1 MKVRFIVGLIL
12 SLFIVSSSPALEIEL
27 VSHSN
32 QGVTIKVNLP
42 DFRSEKKLTGDSTYQ
57 CITVDGWGRTETAGS
72 PQLPTRGILVG
83 IPSRGTVK
91 AEVIQ
96 GNAEDLSGLNIYPC
110 PQKAVEEKG
119 GEISLKEVFYRDKEA
134 YYRDSYTPGKLV
146 QLSETGYMR
155 GQRVAKIDIYPFQYN
170 PVKKKL
176 KVYREMFIRVSFEG
190 GEIEPLTFSRE
201 ELPYEEMLQKLLL
214 NYESLGRYEVKSV
227 ERVATVPERAG
238 AGSIS
243 NLKIHLSSEGIY
255 KIGYSDLSSLWPSL
269 GTIDPKKI
277 HLKHLGAEIP
287 VLFKGDEDDGKFNSS
302 DSILFYTP
310 PLPSYYTDYTKD
322 DVYWLSVEA
331 TNGLRMSTVDGTL
344 RGGQLLT
351 SFTNLYHGE
360 ENHEYWETIPNGE
373 GVDHYFWK
381 KLQITQANTPISTD
395 DPALA
400 PPITFTLSNISATS
414 STCTLTYDFRGKTDT
429 SADPDHHTQIL
440 INGNLI
446 NGSDNQWNGM
456 IEYQNTVTFPQ
467 NYLINGSD
475 TLTVKSLGDT
485 QAGANDIVYFN
496 WFDLTYEDTYVA
508 ESNLLKFKG
517 EGTGNYQMEVSGFT
531 SSEIFLFDITDT
543 VEPQQVTG
551 TTTTKVSSTY
561 TLNFENTITGSKEYM
576 AVTSGGTQTPAVIEA
591 DVPSSLKSASNG
603 ADYIIIT
610 HEDFYNAIQPL
621 ATYRASQGKRVMVV
635 KVGDVY
641 DEFSYGLFDPQAIK
655 DFLTYAYENY
665 QKPAPLYCLLV
676 GDANIDYKDNLNT
689 GRKNYVP
696 THIFQTVDLGDTP
709 TDNWFVCVSG
719 DDVVPDMYIGRI
731 SIMSVSN
738 ATNVVNKILSYEQAG
753 AQAWNKQVLFVAD
766 NDGGPGNSFEIV
778 DDTLATNYLPSTY
791 QSNKVYLSQY
801 SSTQT
806 AKNDLMNDINN
817 GQLITLY
824 TGHGSVDNWAA
835 EYLFTS
841 DDVPS
846 LNNSSAPTFVVTLTC
861 LNGFFASPVD
871 DYCLGETFLNGG
883 PKEKPSPV
891 GAIGCLVSTSLGL
904 TWQHSALAQDLFDS
918 IFQYGHNLLGQA
930 TTEAKINAYSQGVP
944 SDIIQAF
951 VLLGDPYSALKASSN
966 TCSAWSDVIA
976 KYNEYVS
983 GLAAWSDVI
992 DCYNGYVFQ

>member
-1 MKVRFIVGLIL
+1 MKLRFILGLFF
-12 SLFIVSSSPALEIEL
+12 SFLFVSSSPALEVES
-27 VSHSN
+27 VSHTK
-32 QGVTIKVNLP
+32 QGLTVKVDMP
-42 DFRSEKKLTGDSTYQ
+42 KFKTEKKSISGSIYHL
-57 CITVDGWGRTETAGS
+57 IAVDGWGRTETVGA

-83 IPSRGTVK
+83 IPSRGTVR

-96 GNAEDLSGLNIYPC
+96 VHAEELSGLNIYPC
-110 PQKAVEEKG
+110 PKKEIEERG
-119 GEISLKEVFYRDKEA
+119 GEIFLKEVFYRDKEA
-134 YYRDSYTPGKLV
+134 YSRDSYTPEKLV
-146 QLSETGYMR
+146 QVSETGYMR
-155 GQRVAKIDIYPFQYN
+155 GQRVAKVDIFPFQYN

-176 KVYREMFIRVSFEG
+176 RVYRDVVIRLSFEG
-190 GEIEPLTFSRE
+190 GEIEPLTFSSA

-243 NLKIHLSSEGIY
+243 NLKIHLSAEGIY
-255 KIGYSDLSSLWPSL
+255 KIGYSDLSSLWSSL
-269 GTIDPKKI
+269 GTIDPRKI

-287 VLFKGDEDDGKFNSS
+287 IMFKGDGDIDGKFNQT
-302 DSILFYTP
+302 DYFLFYAP
-310 PLPSYYTDYTKD
+310 PLNDYYSFYTND
-322 DVYWLSVEA
+322 DIYWLSVEND
-331 TNGLRMSTVDGTL
+331 NGLRMSSVDGTL
-344 RGGQLLT
+344 SGGQLLT
-351 SFTNLYHGE
+351 SFTNIYHGE
-360 ENHEYWETIPNGE
+360 EDPLYWEGVPNGE
-373 GVDHYFWK
+373 GADHFFWK
-381 KLQITQANTPISTD
+381 KLQITQANTPVSTD

-400 PPITFTLSNISATS
+400 PPITFNLSNISATS
-414 STCTLTYDFRGKTDT
+414 FTCTLTYDFRGKTDT
-429 SADPDHHTQIL
+429 SANPDHHTQIM

-467 NYLINGSD
+467 TYLINGSN

-496 WFDLTYEDTYVA
+496 WFDLTYKDTYMA
-508 ESNLLKFKG
+508 ESNTLKFS
-517 EGTGNYQMEVSGFT
+517 GTGTGDCEMDVSGFT
-531 SSEIFLFDITDT
+531 SSDINLFDITDP
-543 VEPQQVTG
+543 VNPQ
-551 TTTTKVSSTY
+551 KVI
-561 TLNFENTITGSKEYM
+561 NATITSGSIVKFTDTISGTKEYI
-576 AVTSGGTQTPAVIEA
+576 AVATGSAKAPTSIEA
-591 DVPSSLKSASNG
+591 DVPSSLKSASNS

-610 HEDFYNAIQPL
+610 HEDFYNAIQSL

-641 DEFSYGLFDPQAIK
+641 DEFSYGLFTPQAIK

-689 GRKNYVP
+689 GIKNYVP

-709 TDNWFVCVSG
+709 TDNWFACVSG
-719 DDVVPDMYIGRI
+719 NDVIPDMYIGRI
-731 SIMSVSN
+731 SVQVASD
-738 ATNVVNKILSYEQAG
+738 ATNIVNKILNYEQTG
-753 AQAWNKQVLFVAD
+753 AQAWNKQMLFVAD
-766 NDGGPGNSFEIV
+766 NEASFESV
-778 DDTLATNYLPSTY
+778 DDTLVNSYLPDGY
-791 QSNKVYLSQY
+791 QAFKVYLSQY
-801 SSTQT
+801 SSVAA
-806 AKNDLMNDINN
+806 AKSDLMNDFNN
-817 GQLITLY
+817 GQLITVY
-824 TGHGSVDNWAA
+824 VGHGSVENWSAS
-835 EYLFTS
+835 YLFTAS
-841 DDVPS
+841 DVPS
-846 LNNSSAPTFVVTLTC
+846 LSNSSKPTFVVTLTC
-861 LNGFFASPVD
+861 LNGFFATPTYV
-871 DYCLGETFLNGG
+871 YCLGETFLNGG
-883 PKEKPSPV
+883 DEGKPSPV
-891 GAIGCLVSTSLGL
+891 GAIGCLVPTSLGL

-992 DCYNGYVFQ
+992 DCYNGYVSQ

>member
-1 MKVRFIVGLIL
+1 MDVKKYIFGLL
-12 SLFIVSSSPALEIEL
+12 LLGLATSSSYGLEIEG
-27 VSHSN
+27 VSYNSC
-32 QGVTIKVNLP
+32 GLTIKVNLP
-42 DFRSEKKLTGDSTYQ
+42 KFQIEKKDTNRSKYHILK
-57 CITVDGWGRTETAGS
+57 VDGWGRTQTAGS

-83 IPSRGTVK
+83 VPSRGTVK
-91 AEVIQ
+91 VEVIQ
-96 GNAEDLSGLNIYPC
+96 VDAEELSGLNIYPC
-110 PQKAVEEKG
+110 PKKEIEERG

-134 YYRDSYTPGKLV
+134 YSRDSYTPGKLV
-146 QLSETGYMR
+146 QVSETGYMR
-155 GQRVAKIDIYPFQYN
+155 GQRVAKVDIFPFQYN

-176 KVYREMFIRVSFEG
+176 RVYRNLLIRVSFEG
-190 GEIEPLTFSRE
+190 GEIEPLTFSSA
-201 ELPYEEMLQKLLL
+201 ELPYEQMLQKLLV
-214 NYESLGRYEVKSV
+214 NYDSLGRYEGEAKVQ
-227 ERVATVPERAG
+227 RGDIIRAEANG
-238 AGSIS
+238 IAD
-243 NLKIHLSSEGIY
+243 LKVHLSGEGMY
-255 KIGYSDLSSLWPSL
+255 KIGYSNLSSRWQLE
-269 GTIDPKKI
+269 TIDPRTI
-277 HLKHLGAEIP
+277 HLKHLGVEIP
-287 VLFKGDEDDGKFNSS
+287 ILFQGETDGTFNSS
-302 DSILFYTP
+302 DYLLFYAP
-310 PLPSYYTDYTKD
+310 PLESYYTDYTKD
-322 DVYWLSVEA
+322 DVYWLSFES
-331 TNGLRMSTVDGTL
+331 TNGLRMNSVDGTL

-360 ENHEYWETIPNGE
+360 EDPIYWEGIPNGE
-373 GVDHYFWK
+373 SQDHYFWK
-381 KLQITQANTPISTD
+381 KLQITSPSQPVSYD
-395 DPALA
+395 L
-400 PPITFTLSNISATS
+400 TFTVNNILNTTEDCS
-414 STCTLTYDFRGKTDT
+414 LTFSFRGKTNDT
-429 SADPDHHTQIL
+429 ASPDHHTQII
-440 INGNLI
+440 INGNI
-446 NGSDNQWNGM
+446 VSDDWWDAQ
-456 IEYQNTVTFPQ
+456 IEFQNTVTFPQ
-467 NYLINGSD
+467 SYLING
-475 TLTVKSLGDT
+475 TNNFTVKSLGDT
-485 QAGANDIVYFN
+485 EAGYNDIVYFN
-496 WFDLTYEDTYVA
+496 WFDLTYKDTYVA
-508 ESNLLKFKG
+508 ESNALKFS
-517 EGTGNYQMEVSGFT
+517 GTGSGDCEIDVSDFT
-531 SSEIFLFDITDT
+531 SSDINLFNITDPVNPKKVTNTT
-543 VEPQQVTG
+543 VTSGSIVKFTDTISG
-551 TTTTKVSSTY
+551 T
-561 TLNFENTITGSKEYM
+561 KEYM
-576 AVTSGGTQTPAVIEA
+576 AVATGSAKAPTSIEA
-591 DVPSSLKSASNG
+591 DVPSSLKSALNG

-621 ATYRASQGKRVMVV
+621 ATYRTSQGNRVMVV

-641 DEFSYGLFDPQAIK
+641 DEFSYGLFTPQAIQ

>member
-12 SLFIVSSSPALEIEL
+12 SLFIVSSSSALEIEL

-42 DFRSEKKLTGDSTYQ
+42 DFRSEKKLTGDYQ
-57 CITVDGWGRTETAGS
+57 CITVDGWGRTETDGS

-83 IPSRGTVK
+83 IPSRVMVK
-91 AEVIQ
+91 AEIIQ
-96 GNAEDLSGLNIYPC
+96 GNAEEISGLNIYPC

-119 GEISLKEVFYRDKEA
+119 GEISLKEVFYQDKEV
-134 YYRDSYTPGKLV
+134 YSKDSYTPGKLV
-146 QLSETGYMR
+146 QVSETGYMR

-176 KVYREMFIRVSFEG
+176 KVYREVLIRVSFEG
-190 GEIEPLTFSRE
+190 GEIEPLPFSKE
-201 ELPYEEMLQKLLL
+201 ELPYEQMLQKLLV
-214 NYESLGRYEVKSV
+214 NYESLGRYERESV
-227 ERVATVPERAG
+227 ERGGGTVQEKAG

-255 KIGYSDLSSLWPSL
+255 KIGYSDLSSLSL
-269 GTIDPKKI
+269 WSLTIDPQKI

-287 VLFKGDEDDGKFNSS
+287 ILFEGESDGKFNLS
-302 DSILFYTP
+302 DYFLFYAP
-310 PLPSYYTDYTKD
+310 PLVSPYTDYTKD
-322 DVYWLSVEA
+322 DVYWLSVESD
-331 TNGLRMSTVDGTL
+331 NGLRMSMVDGNV
-344 RGGQLLT
+344 GSGQLLT

-360 ENHEYWETIPNGE
+360 ENPQYWETIPNGD
-373 GVDHYFWK
+373 GQDHYFWK
-381 KLQITQANTPISTD
+381 KLQITQANTPVSTD

-400 PPITFTLSNISATS
+400 PPITFTLNNILSTS
-414 STCTLTYDFRGKTDT
+414 EDCSLTFSFRGKTND
-429 SADPDHHTQIL
+429 SASPDHHTQII
-440 INGNLI
+440 INGNI
-446 NGSDNQWNGM
+446 VSDDWWDAQ
-456 IEYQNTVTFPQ
+456 IEFQNTVTFPQ
-467 NYLINGSD
+467 SYLING
-475 TLTVKSLGDT
+475 TNNFTVKSLGDT
-485 QAGANDIVYFN
+485 EAGYNDIVFFN

-531 SSEIFLFDITDT
+531 SSEIFLFDITDA
-543 VEPQQVTG
+543 VKPQQVTG

-561 TLNFENTITGSKEYM
+561 TLNFENAITGSEEYM
-576 AVTSGGTQTPAVIEA
+576 AVTSGGTQTPALIEA
-591 DVPSSLKSASNG
+591 DVPSSLKSASNS

-610 HEDFYNAIQPL
+610 HEDFYDAIQPL

-635 KVGDVY
+635 KVGDLY
-641 DEFSYGLFDPQAIK
+641 DEFSYGLFTPQAIK

-676 GDANIDYKDNLNT
+676 GDANIDYKDNLAT

-696 THIFQTVDLGDTP
+696 THIFQTDELGDTP
-709 TDNWFVCVSG
+709 TDNWFACVAG
-719 DDVVPDMYIGRI
+719 DDVMPDMYIGRI
-731 SIMSVSN
+731 SIQAASE
-738 ATNVVNKILSYEQAG
+738 ATNVVNKILGYEQAG
-753 AQAWNKQVLFVAD
+753 SQSWNKQILFVAD
-766 NDGGPGNSFEIV
+766 NESSFESV
-778 DDTLATNYLPSTY
+778 DDTLANSYLPGDY
-791 QSNKVYLSQY
+791 QAFKVYLSQY
-801 SSTQT
+801 SSAAT
-806 AKNDLMNDINN
+806 AKSDLMNDFDN
-817 GQLITLY
+817 GQLITVY
-824 TGHGSVDNWAA
+824 VGHGSVDNWAA

-891 GAIGCLVSTSLGL
+891 GAIGCLVPTSLGF
-904 TWQHSALAQDLFDS
+904 TWEHSQLAQELFDS
-918 IFQYGHNLLGQA
+918 IFQSGHNLLGQA

-951 VLLGDPYSALKASSN
+951 VLLGDPLSALKASLNS
-966 TCSAWSDVIA
+966 CSEWSDVIA

-992 DCYNGYVFQ
+992 DCYNGYVSQ